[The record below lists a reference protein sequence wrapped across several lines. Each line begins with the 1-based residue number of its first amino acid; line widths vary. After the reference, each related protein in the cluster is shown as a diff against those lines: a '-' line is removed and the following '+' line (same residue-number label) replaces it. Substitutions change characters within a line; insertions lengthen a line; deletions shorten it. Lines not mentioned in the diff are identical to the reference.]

1 MDGISMES
9 KLGLRSGIINETIIP
24 YFIKET
30 LMRAVDVIIKKR
42 DHLALN
48 SEEIHYF
55 VNGLAKGTIPDY
67 QIAAWAMA
75 VLLNGM
81 TDREITDLTLA
92 MAQSGD
98 TLDLSPVVPFTVDK
112 HSTGGVGDKTSLTVA
127 PIVAACGLPVGKMS
141 GRGLG
146 FSGGTLDKIQSIPGY
161 RTNLTPGE
169 FMDQLSE
176 IGIVLTGQS
185 ANLAPADG
193 ILYALRDVTGTVQS
207 LPLIASSIMSKK
219 LAAGADAILLDV
231 KTGVGAFMQTLEEAR
246 ALAEIMTAIG
256 RNAKRQV
263 VCLLSDMNQP
273 LGSQVGNALELKEAI
288 EALHGDGPADYLEH
302 CLTVASHML
311 VLGRRAET
319 LDQARSMAQDAIHS
333 GRAYDKFRQLVTAQG
348 GDIRYVDD
356 LSLLPAA
363 HLIEPLEAPAT
374 GYLKTIH
381 AREVGETAVDLGAG
395 RASKSDSIDP
405 AVGITILH
413 KVGDFITQGEPLC
426 WMHANDQEKLAGART
441 RLMAAHQIVEEEVLP
456 LPLFYDIIQ

>member
-1 MDGISMES
+1 
-9 KLGLRSGIINETIIP
+9 
-24 YFIKET
+24 
-30 LMRAVDVIIKKR
+30 MRAVDVIINKR
-42 DHLALN
+42 DQLELS
-48 SEEIHYF
+48 SEEIHFF
-55 VNGLAKGTIPDY
+55 VAGLTEGTIPDY
-67 QIAAWAMA
+67 QVAAWAMA

-81 TDREITDLTLA
+81 TDRETTDLTLA

-161 RTNLTPGE
+161 RTDLTPQE
-169 FMDQLSE
+169 FLKQLSE

-246 ALAEIMTAIG
+246 ALADIMTAIG
-256 RNAKRQV
+256 RNADRQV

-273 LGSQVGNALELKEAI
+273 LGSQVGNALELKEAV
-288 EALHGDGPADYLEH
+288 EALRGDAPTDYMEH
-302 CLTVASHML
+302 CLTVSSHML
-311 VLGRRAET
+311 VLGKQAQNLT
-319 LDQARSMAQDAIHS
+319 HARSMAQDAINS
-333 GRAYDKFRQLVTAQG
+333 ARAYDKFRQLVDAQG

-363 HLIEPLEAPAT
+363 QFIEPLEAPRT
-374 GYLKTIH
+374 GYLQTIH

-413 KVGDFITQGEPLC
+413 KVGDHVTKGESLC
-426 WMHANDQEKLAGART
+426 WIHANDKQKLEAAKKRLLGA
-441 RLMAAHQIVEEEVLP
+441 HHIIEEEVPP

>member
-1 MDGISMES
+1 
-9 KLGLRSGIINETIIP
+9 
-24 YFIKET
+24 
-30 LMRAVDVIIKKR
+30 MRAVDVIIKKR
-42 DHLALN
+42 DHLALS
-48 SEEIHYF
+48 SEEIHFF
-55 VNGLAKGTIPDY
+55 VKGLTEGTIPDY
-67 QIAAWAMA
+67 QVAAWAMA

-81 TDREITDLTLA
+81 TDRETTDLTLA

-161 RTNLTPGE
+161 RTDLTSEE

-176 IGIVLTGQS
+176 ISIVLTGQS

-256 RNAKRQV
+256 RNADRQV

-288 EALHGDGPADYLEH
+288 EALRGDAPADFREH

-311 VLGRRAET
+311 VLGKKAEDLT
-319 LDQARSMAQDAIHS
+319 HARSMAQDAINS
-333 GRAYDKFRQLVTAQG
+333 ARAYDKFRQLVDAQG

-356 LSLLPAA
+356 LSLLPSAQFMQ
-363 HLIEPLEAPAT
+363 PLEAPAN
-374 GYLKTIH
+374 GYIKTIH

-395 RASKSDSIDP
+395 RTSKGDSIDP

-413 KVGDFITQGEPLC
+413 KVGDHVTQGEPLC
-426 WMHANDQEKLAGART
+426 WIHANDKEKLTAAKN
-441 RLMAAHQIVEEEVLP
+441 RLLAAHLIVEEEVPP